1 MDIYHF
7 DGFRFDGVTS
17 MMYKHHGIGVGFNGN
32 YNDYFNDSNDLEAI
46 VYLMLVRYHL
56 LLLLLLYIYYIYI
69 YIYIFFFFI
78 KKKKI

>member
-1 MDIYHF
+1 MDVYHF

-46 VYLMLVRYHL
+46 VYLMLVRSYNNYL
-56 LLLLLLYIYYIYI
+56 SFNLIYSIC
-69 YIYIFFFFI
+69 
-78 KKKKI
+78 